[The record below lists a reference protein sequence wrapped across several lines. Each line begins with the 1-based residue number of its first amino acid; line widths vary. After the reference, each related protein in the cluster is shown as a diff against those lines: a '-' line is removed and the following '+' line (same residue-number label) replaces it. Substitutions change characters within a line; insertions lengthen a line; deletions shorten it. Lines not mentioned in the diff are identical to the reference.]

1 VSRAYVASGEDLV
14 LDETARAAARG
25 SFVELSDG
33 VTHYELSGRDSGQL
47 VLLIPGITIP
57 LGYWDA
63 IADDLHARGMRTL
76 AYSAY
81 GRGWSD
87 RVEGRYDQ
95 ALFLRQLGELVDAV
109 AAGETFHLVGTSMG
123 SLIAMAYAT
132 QDGARKPLSLTLIGP
147 AGLTEQRPLATRLLA
162 IDPLARVMGKF
173 LGHGVLRK
181 HLGHNVRSSDDTE
194 RLVRLVGEPYRFHGS
209 IYALLSTIRDYP
221 LTGRQDLYRRA
232 GQLSVPTM
240 VVWGKHDQ
248 VTPIEHLDTVREL
261 LQPDECH
268 VITDCGHMVPFEDP
282 DGTAR
287 LLAAF
292 FHQTTGGDQH
302 DRTP

>member
-1 VSRAYVASGEDLV
+1 VTRAYVARGEDLV

-25 SFVELSDG
+25 SFVTLSDG
-33 VTHYELSGRDSGQL
+33 VTHYELAGPDSGPL

-63 IADDLHARGMRTL
+63 IAVDLHARGMRTL

-95 ALFLRQLGELVDAV
+95 ALFLRQLGELIDAV
-109 AAGETFHLVGTSMG
+109 GARDPLHVVGTSMG
-123 SLIAMAYAT
+123 GLIAMAYVT
-132 QDGARKPLSLTLIGP
+132 QHGDPKPLSLTLIGP
-147 AGLTEQRPLATRLLA
+147 AGLTEQSQLGARLLA

-173 LGHGVLRK
+173 LGHNALLK
-181 HLGHNVRSSDDTE
+181 HLSHNVRSSEDTE
-194 RLVRLVGEPYRFHGS
+194 RLVRLVSEPYRFHGS
-209 IYALLSTIRDYP
+209 IYALLSTLRDYP
-221 LTGRQDLYRRA
+221 LDAQQDLYRQA
-232 GQLSVPTM
+232 GSQHIPTM
-240 VVWGKHDQ
+240 LLWGKHDQ
-248 VTPIEHLDTVREL
+248 VTPIEKLDTVREL

-268 VITDCGHMVPFEDP
+268 VVADCGHMIPFEDP
-282 DGTAR
+282 HGTVR

-292 FHQTTGGDQH
+292 FQQTH
-302 DRTP
+302 RR